1 MQGWW
6 AGDIRSCSSLRKHLR
21 PRGFAL
27 LPPRLKI
34 PSRLILVQGALSLSA
49 PLSCR
54 GFRLFSYFL
63 SLQHSQVYYLTW
75 TVTFPLQ
82 HSEERKQLSSG
93 WRGHHCIL
101 LFNNSLI
108 KFKYFLNQV
117 LFILWF
123 LRAFV
128 WEGWEERFFFGLLL
142 VHPVL
147 LKVLHIFPTSK
158 FSIHEYHL
166 VNC

>member
-1 MQGWW
+1 MDSTLNFYIWNPWVPNWW
-6 AGDIRSCSSLRKHLR
+6 TLRKQNGKPKAHCAMQLEHLQ
-21 PRGFAL
+21 
-27 LPPRLKI
+27 I
-34 PSRLILVQGALSLSA
+34 WLIVGVQKQSLTDMEGW
-49 PLSCR
+49 L
-54 GFRLFSYFL
+54 
-63 SLQHSQVYYLTW
+63 YLNNK
-75 TVTFPLQ
+75 LM
-82 HSEERKQLSSG
+82 
-93 WRGHHCIL
+93 
-101 LFNNSLI
+101 FNNSLI